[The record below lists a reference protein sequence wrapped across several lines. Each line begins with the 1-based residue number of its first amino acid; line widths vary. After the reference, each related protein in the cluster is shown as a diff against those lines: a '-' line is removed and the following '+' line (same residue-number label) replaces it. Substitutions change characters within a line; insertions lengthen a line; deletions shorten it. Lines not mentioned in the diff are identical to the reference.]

1 MSFASKSLLS
11 APLGSLSQPGKLL
24 SGSEEMFSP
33 QSLCQT
39 TSQHSVLSVPLSSFS
54 GQVGPHSLSEP
65 LKTTLQNPAVLSCK
79 PEASSLSYPTPL
91 LSISLSTLSQTPTSE
106 SDLLAANSLEDPLLS
121 TSLSSLS
128 CSKQLPL
135 GQPLASLSLSSAS
148 LSSSL
153 LLQPMCPFIASQTSE
168 TVESL
173 STVLRAA
180 ETSSVEVQEEKHKH
194 DTSDCLCQNLHIA
207 DSVGNS
213 NDRNVKEKDCN
224 HNHKEEKKSSATPM
238 ILPTFDS
245 SSVQQGTRTVF
256 GIDEKPLASSVK
268 LSIDICNA
276 RFQKNDLE
284 RQQSRTLDS
293 NPPLTAKPSMF
304 ALALCNSTHASA
316 KTNTANKPV
325 KQNIVNEI
333 NNLSSINITP
343 FNFCSPS
350 PDDVVNEKQK
360 RAFSKNK

>member
-24 SGSEEMFSP
+24 SGSEEMLSP
-33 QSLCQT
+33 QSLFQT
-39 TSQHSVLSVPLSSFS
+39 TSQHSVLSVPLSSLLS
-54 GQVGPHSLSEP
+54 QVGPHSLSKP
-65 LKTTLQNPAVLSCK
+65 LKTTVQNPAVLSCK

-91 LSISLSTLSQTPTSE
+91 LSISLSTLSQTPTSQ
-106 SDLLAANSLEDPLLS
+106 SDLLAANSVEDPLLS
-121 TSLSSLS
+121 TSLS
-128 CSKQLPL
+128 
-135 GQPLASLSLSSAS
+135 SLSLSSAS

-153 LLQPMCPFIASQTSE
+153 LLQPMCPLIASQTSE
-168 TVESL
+168 TVESI

-194 DTSDCLCQNLHIA
+194 DTSDCLCQNLHNA

-213 NDRNVKEKDCN
+213 NDRNLKEKDCN
-224 HNHKEEKKSSATPM
+224 HNHKEETKSSATPM
-238 ILPTFDS
+238 ILSTFNS

-304 ALALCNSTHASA
+304 ALALCNSTQASA
-316 KTNTANKPV
+316 KTNPANKPV
-325 KQNIVNEI
+325 KQNIENEI

-360 RAFSKNK
+360 RAFSKKK

>member
-1 MSFASKSLLS
+1 MSVASKSLLS
-11 APLGSLSQPGKLL
+11 VPLGSLSQPGKLL
-24 SGSEEMFSP
+24 SGSEEMLSP
-33 QSLCQT
+33 QSLFQT
-39 TSQHSVLSVPLSSFS
+39 TSQHSFLSVPLSSLS
-54 GQVGPHSLSEP
+54 GQVRPHSLSEP
-65 LKTTLQNPAVLSCK
+65 LKTTLQNPAVLSYK
-79 PEASSLSYPTPL
+79 PEASSSYPTPL

-106 SDLLAANSLEDPLLS
+106 SDLLAANSLQDPLLS

-153 LLQPMCPFIASQTSE
+153 LLQPMCPLIASQTSE

-194 DTSDCLCQNLHIA
+194 DTSDCLCQNLHNA
-207 DSVGNS
+207 DSVGNT
-213 NDRNVKEKDCN
+213 NNRNLKEKDCN

-238 ILPTFDS
+238 ILSTYNS

-276 RFQKNDLE
+276 RFQNDME
-284 RQQSRTLDS
+284 RQQSRTSDS

-316 KTNTANKPV
+316 KTNPANKPV

-333 NNLSSINITP
+333 LNNLSSINITP

-360 RAFSKNK
+360 RAFSKKK